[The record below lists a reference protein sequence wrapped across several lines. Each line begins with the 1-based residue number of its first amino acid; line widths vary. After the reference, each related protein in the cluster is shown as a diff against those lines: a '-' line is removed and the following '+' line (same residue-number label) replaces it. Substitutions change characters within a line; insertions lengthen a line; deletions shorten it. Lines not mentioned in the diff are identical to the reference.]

1 MSKNIFKVHSVSV
14 LVPFTQDLNKRTHG
28 RKIAREL
35 GMNQKTVQNKLNEL
49 EEKNI
54 LESEEKG
61 RLKEFKLNRKNP
73 VTRNLLIKTEIEKLQ
88 QLIQKEFEIKE
99 IVKEIIQETEKPML
113 IYGSFA
119 KGTWDEES
127 DLDILV
133 IGEKEKGLEEI
144 DKKYSREI
152 QFMYLTPEEFEQHI
166 KEKTPYIKEVL
177 ENHVICQ
184 GFEKITNLRLK
195 YE

>member
-1 MSKNIFKVHSVSV
+1 MSKNIFKDRGFSV
-14 LVPFTQDLNKRTHG
+14 LLPFTQDLNKRTHG

-35 GMNQKTVQNKLNEL
+35 DLNQKTVQNKLNEL

-61 RLKEFKLNRKNP
+61 RLKEFKLNRENP
-73 VTRNLLIKTEIEKLQ
+73 ATKNLLITTEIEKLQ
-88 QLIQKEFEIKE
+88 RLIRKEFEVKE
-99 IVKEIIQETEKPML
+99 IVKEIIQETEKPTL

-133 IGEKEKGLEEI
+133 IGEKEEKLEEI

-152 QFMYLTPEEFEQHI
+152 QFMYLKQEEFEQQI

-177 ENHVICQ
+177 KNHVICQ

-195 YE
+195 HE